1 MGCWERGVQS
11 VGQVFAGYA
20 WREGKLWLWGEG
32 MFAGTIAGYVLEC
45 DVYTHLFC
53 KALAVAGVWQGFS
66 SVIRLGV
73 KLGGFSLAA
82 FLAASLF
89 GT

>member
-1 MGCWERGVQS
+1 
-11 VGQVFAGYA
+11 
-20 WREGKLWLWGEG
+20 
-32 MFAGTIAGYVLEC
+32 MFAGTIAGCVLK
-45 DVYTHLFC
+45 YLFC
-53 KALAVAGVWQGFS
+53 KALAVAGVLQGFS

-73 KLGGFSLAA
+73 KLGGFSMAA